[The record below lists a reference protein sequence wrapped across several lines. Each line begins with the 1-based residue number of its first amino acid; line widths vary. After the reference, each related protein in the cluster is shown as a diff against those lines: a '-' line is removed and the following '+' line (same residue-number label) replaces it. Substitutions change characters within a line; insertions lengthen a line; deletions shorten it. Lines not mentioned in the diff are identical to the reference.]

1 VRAAIC
7 KELRNQGSL
16 ADAHGRSLHRVN
28 VGAVDAAQALADL
41 TEISSQI
48 EAAVLFDEQSAIQ
61 GSTLADEAAA
71 AELARG
77 AADLLERAG
86 RFRSEGRITQ
96 LEAATDTGSVFVV
109 SDGGR
114 RIAATTGPQPTVGL
128 VFYDLKSAL
137 RNADAES
144 PKPKRVPRRKKADAE
159 A

>member
-1 VRAAIC
+1 M
-7 KELRNQGSL
+7 
-16 ADAHGRSLHRVN
+16 
-28 VGAVDAAQALADL
+28 DAAQALADL

-48 EAAVLFDEQSAIQ
+48 EAAVLFGESGDVQ

-77 AADLLERAG
+77 AADLLRRAEG
-86 RFRSEGRITQ
+86 FRTEGRVTQ

-109 SDGGR
+109 SDGAR

-137 RNADAES
+137 RNAAAQEA
-144 PKPKRVPRRKKADAE
+144 KPKRAPRRKKADAE
-159 A
+159 T